1 MKTVSISLSPNTE
14 KDDLK
19 IAFKEL
25 FSRKKIKGKHL
36 KTFENNFKN
45 YFDFKSVFSLNSGR
59 SSLFL
64 ILKSLDIKKGD
75 EVIVQAFTCNAV
87 VNPISVSYTHLDVYK
102 RQALGQ
108 PNNRL
113 DRLSLIHI

>member
-25 FSRKKIKGKHL
+25 FSREKIKGKHI

-45 YFDFKSVFSLNSGR
+45 YFDFKSVFSVFGDNEIETVFIFL
-59 SSLFL
+59 LF
-64 ILKSLDIKKGD
+64 
-75 EVIVQAFTCNAV
+75 
-87 VNPISVSYTHLDVYK
+87 
-102 RQALGQ
+102 
-108 PNNRL
+108 
-113 DRLSLIHI
+113 